1 MTIDSFAAG
10 GNPEGP
16 LQEICRQFLSAFP
29 ERIRG
34 IHLLG
39 SRALGCAIPS
49 SDVDLAIVF
58 RDTADSAARQ
68 AAQDLAADIR
78 RSGPL
83 VLELTVLDEAEAR
96 QGVRPNLKIGRLL
109 AGEDALRDCPLKPA
123 AELLGYFAYSPL
135 YFSWVIRGKPS
146 LLRYPLTYPNPTGE
160 FYGYEQNGIWTGEKT
175 FGPGLGLLINLAASI
190 ANFRLAQKAGEFIPN
205 KNLTVAAYRKHFPAD
220 PLGEWVKEV
229 FELCRQRWQGAIPTA
244 SGDRPV
250 LADLCRR
257 TLAFENESMGLCL
270 LELPQLAAVPGA
282 DLKQRIRG
290 ILKVVRSDSTAH
302 AAALASATRILA

>member
-1 MTIDSFAAG
+1 MTIDSFAAS

-16 LQEICRQFLSAFP
+16 LQEICRRFLAAFP
-29 ERIRG
+29 DRIRG

-58 RDTADSAARQ
+58 RGTAESGTRQ
-68 AAQDLAADIR
+68 AAQDLAAEIR

-109 AGEDALRDCPLKPA
+109 AGEDALRDSPLKPKE
-123 AELLGYFAYSPL
+123 ELLGYFAYSPL
-135 YFSWVIRGKPS
+135 YFSWVIRGRPPR
-146 LLRYPLTYPNPTGE
+146 LRHPLTYPNPAGE
-160 FYGYEQNGIWTGEKT
+160 FFGYEQNGIWSGEKS
-175 FGPGLGLLINLAASI
+175 FRPGLGLLINLAASI
-190 ANFRLAQKAGEFIPN
+190 ANFRLALEAGEFVPN
-205 KNLTVAAYRKHFPAD
+205 KSLTVAAYRKRFPAD
-220 PLGEWVKEV
+220 PLGEWLREV

-244 SGDRPV
+244 PGDRPV

-257 TLAFENESMGLCL
+257 ALAFENDSMGRCL
-270 LELPQLAAVPGA
+270 LELPQLASVPSA
-282 DLKQRIRG
+282 DLKERIRG
-290 ILKVVRSDSTAH
+290 ILKVVQSDSAAH
-302 AAALASATRILA
+302 AAALASATRGVG